1 MDAQLSDILAACRPE
16 EQRTGTGAER
26 NRGGETGKEFVMS
39 VDLATLMKE
48 EAGQSISLIA
58 GSGGLSHE
66 ATWICHAGT
75 GESAEQLK
83 GGELAVVTGMGL
95 PEDGDGKAL
104 LDHIIELR
112 KCGACGVIIMLGPRI
127 SKVSRRIRDF
137 CDEMTFPLFE
147 GKENVDQEQF
157 FKGICEVILRDSA
170 KEQEISTAFKN
181 AIFFP
186 DQPERYVVPLSQYHF
201 EAEDRYAIC
210 VLRMEHTSVDP
221 YAAAEGIRKRLWNHL
236 KREYEKCAVFTDGA
250 DIIAVISTEHSSE
263 VRGLATDLLE
273 YTRYLLPSDQNILY
287 TGIGKL
293 TRSLRCVYK
302 SYRQAL
308 SIVKLQLRKSVPMT
322 SIFYTDMGIYRLL
335 LGIEDEE
342 IKREYFQRVLGP
354 LLEHDREKDADLS
367 EVLRIYLKN
376 NGSIAA
382 TAKELFVH
390 RNTVTYKINQA
401 SKILNMDLGVLDN
414 RIQVR
419 LAFLLHEMF

>member
-1 MDAQLSDILAACRPE
+1 M
-16 EQRTGTGAER
+16 
-26 NRGGETGKEFVMS
+26 
-39 VDLATLMKE
+39 
-48 EAGQSISLIA
+48 
-58 GSGGLSHE
+58 
-66 ATWICHAGT
+66 
-75 GESAEQLK
+75 
-83 GGELAVVTGMGL
+83 
-95 PEDGDGKAL
+95 
-104 LDHIIELR
+104 
-112 KCGACGVIIMLGPRI
+112 
-127 SKVSRRIRDF
+127 
-137 CDEMTFPLFE
+137 
-147 GKENVDQEQF
+147 
-157 FKGICEVILRDSA
+157 
-170 KEQEISTAFKN
+170 
-181 AIFFP
+181 
-186 DQPERYVVPLSQYHF
+186 
-201 EAEDRYAIC
+201 
-210 VLRMEHTSVDP
+210 
-221 YAAAEGIRKRLWNHL
+221 
-236 KREYEKCAVFTDGA
+236 FTDGA